1 MSTLHVENLGSVEL
15 LRTHRTLGISP
26 GDVAS
31 VIEDEARRIIEEAD
45 GSRQRAIGLGIRRM
59 RARGLITDADVKRLE
74 QASRTVFLVGA
85 GKQPPEEG
93 AATLDTIYRESL
105 DDPEASEMGSTMV
118 GATYAARNSSV
129 APAAGLFGMLIG
141 GLLTGGSGGMLIGG
155 LIGWGVGKV
164 CGDEEE

>member
-1 MSTLHVENLGSVEL
+1 MNTLQVGSVEL
-15 LRTHRTLGISP
+15 LRAQRTLGITP

-31 VIEDEARRIIEEAD
+31 ALEDEARRIIEEAD
-45 GSRQRAIGLGIRRM
+45 GNRQRAIGLGIRRLHS
-59 RARGLITDADVKRLE
+59 RGLLTDADVKRLE
-74 QASRTVFLVGA
+74 QVTRIVFLVDV
-85 GKQPPEEG
+85 GKQSSEEA

-105 DDPEASEMGSTMV
+105 DDPDASEMGSTMV
-118 GATYAARNSSV
+118 GATYAARNSTV